1 MSNWRRTCASGWLCL
16 PTRHSPSFCHLGVEG
31 NPDSRLI
38 PPSSRGCAA
47 HATLQPRCSAHTSRR
62 ASIIAAPCTPREG
75 AALQAS
81 QYLRSGH
88 PLNDF
93 SAAMNHE
100 LLDVHFRPEAQVRE
114 LRHGAE
120 GAIIECIA
128 DVLVTEADVEAPS
141 TDGPMECRGLRDNG
155 QWNGAVGERR
165 GRRGEHTR
173 EGRNTGVR
181 GRGGE

>member
-1 MSNWRRTCASGWLCL
+1 MAGYVYPRGTHRASAIWEWRETRIAASYRRPAAAAPRMRLSSRAARRTRAG
-16 PTRHSPSFCHLGVEG
+16 
-31 NPDSRLI
+31 
-38 PPSSRGCAA
+38 A
-47 HATLQPRCSAHTSRR
+47 R
-62 ASIIAAPCTPREG
+62 ASSPPRAHREREQPFR
-75 AALQAS
+75 LHSFFRHFTQCIWILHR
-81 QYLRSGH
+81 YLRSGH

-141 TDGPMECRGLRDNG
+141 TDGPMECRGL
-155 QWNGAVGERR
+155 
-165 GRRGEHTR
+165 
-173 EGRNTGVR
+173 
-181 GRGGE
+181 